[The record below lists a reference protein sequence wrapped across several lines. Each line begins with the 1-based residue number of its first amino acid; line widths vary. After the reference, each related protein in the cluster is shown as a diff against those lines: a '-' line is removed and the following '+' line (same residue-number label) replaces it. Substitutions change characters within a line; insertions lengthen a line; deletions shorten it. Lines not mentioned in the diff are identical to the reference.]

1 MGARYTGKRAITP
14 LSSKRWHCLQYLVDN
29 ECPGWEEYAEK
40 YADHLR

>member
-1 MGARYTGKRAITP
+1 MGARWQSKRAITP
-14 LSSKRWHCLQYLVDN
+14 PHPNSWHCLQYLVDN